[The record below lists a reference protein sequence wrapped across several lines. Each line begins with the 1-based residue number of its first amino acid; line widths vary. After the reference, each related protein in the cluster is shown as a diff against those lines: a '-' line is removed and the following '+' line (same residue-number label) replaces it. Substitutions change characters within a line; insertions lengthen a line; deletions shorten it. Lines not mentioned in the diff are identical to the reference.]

1 MAVDLIIGTP
11 VDTIYKTNIRR
22 FIEAF
27 GKQMEDLHAAI
38 DSLFITRQIDNCT
51 GQQLD
56 QIGTIVN
63 LSRHEAGVMIS
74 DVKLAEDD
82 DVYRMLL
89 KYKAMLNTSACSVE
103 DVITACKLVFN
114 AVSVVYS
121 EIPTIPA
128 TFYVTITASFSDAV
142 LSLLQSHSIV
152 IRPSGVTARIS
163 CSDTQF
169 FGFADCD
176 DAALGFGMGEFAQSI
191 T

>member
-1 MAVDLIIGTP
+1 MAGEQSKNYEV
-11 VDTIYKTNIRR
+11 IYDMGSGLVIAKVNID
-22 FIEAF
+22 FVKEQDI
-27 GKQMEDLHAAI
+27 
-38 DSLFITRQIDNCT
+38 
-51 GQQLD
+51 
-56 QIGTIVN
+56 N

>member
-51 GQQLD
+51 GKQLD

-63 LSRHEAGVMIS
+63 LSRHEAGIMIS

-89 KYKAMLNTSACSVE
+89 KYKAMLNTSDCSVE
-103 DVITACKLVFN
+103 D
-114 AVSVVYS
+114 
-121 EIPTIPA
+121 
-128 TFYVTITASFSDAV
+128 
-142 LSLLQSHSIV
+142 LLIKV
-152 IRPSGVTARIS
+152 K
-163 CSDTQF
+163 
-169 FGFADCD
+169 
-176 DAALGFGMGEFAQSI
+176 
-191 T
+191 

>member
-51 GQQLD
+51 GKQLD

-89 KYKAMLNTSACSVE
+89 KYKAMLNT
-103 DVITACKLVFN
+103 
-114 AVSVVYS
+114 
-121 EIPTIPA
+121 PA